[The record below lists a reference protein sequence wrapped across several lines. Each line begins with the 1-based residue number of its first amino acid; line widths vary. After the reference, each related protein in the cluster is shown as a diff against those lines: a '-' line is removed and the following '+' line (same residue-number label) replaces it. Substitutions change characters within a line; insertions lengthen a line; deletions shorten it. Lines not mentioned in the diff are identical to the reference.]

1 MALWPQSQQTHNPNS
16 PPLGLA
22 MAKKRRAARK
32 TPLDVGIDVL
42 ALLPWWVCLLLA
54 IGSFW
59 YLRMAAAAPVPADA
73 GGDLATQVQ
82 RSLIGGVVAA
92 AQYIVPVVCLA
103 AAGLS
108 FFARAHR
115 TSLLRDVEQAHSAA
129 ALADMSWRE
138 FEMLVGEAFRRRG
151 YAIKE
156 TGGNGPDGGIDL
168 VLTKAGEKFV
178 VQCKQWKAQKVGVEI
193 VREHFG
199 VMVAAGATGG
209 FVVTSGRFTQAG
221 MDFAKG
227 RNITLI
233 DGPALFAMIQDARNT
248 SPQTAQS
255 APVTLPP
262 SPVANVPRAARSQAA
277 PSCPQCS
284 AAMAQRTARSGSN
297 AGNTFWGCTQFPRC
311 RGVRPL

>member
-1 MALWPQSQQTHNPNS
+1 MAQ
-16 PPLGLA
+16 
-22 MAKKRRAARK
+22 KRKSARK
-32 TPLDVGIDVL
+32 TPLDIGIEVL
-42 ALLPWWVCLLLA
+42 ALLPWWACLILA
-54 IGSFW
+54 VASFW
-59 YLRMAAAAPVPADA
+59 YFRVVAATPVLDA
-73 GGDLATQVQ
+73 GSGDLATLVQ
-82 RSLIGGVVAA
+82 HSLIGGLVAA

-115 TSLLRDVEQAHSAA
+115 KSLLRDVEQARSAA

-151 YAIKE
+151 YVIKE

-209 FVVTSGRFTQAG
+209 FVVTSGRFTQASK
-221 MDFAKG
+221 DFAKG
-227 RNITLI
+227 RNLNLI
-233 DGPALFAMIQDARNT
+233 DGPALFAMIQEARKPTPQAASNT
-248 SPQTAQS
+248 PKASPI
-255 APVTLPP
+255 P
-262 SPVANVPRAARSQAA
+262 SPVDAVPRPTKSAG

-284 AAMAQRTARSGSN
+284 AAMIQRTARSGSN
-297 AGNTFWGCTQFPRC
+297 AGNAFWGCTQFPRC